1 MIVEMKIS
9 VNVELTDFKEI
20 YGDDSLDTI
29 IKEEIK
35 FEVLKRVKESPE
47 YIAIVKEREIFMMDN
62 LEKLK

>member
-1 MIVEMKIS
+1 MKIS

>member
-1 MIVEMKIS
+1 MEMKIS